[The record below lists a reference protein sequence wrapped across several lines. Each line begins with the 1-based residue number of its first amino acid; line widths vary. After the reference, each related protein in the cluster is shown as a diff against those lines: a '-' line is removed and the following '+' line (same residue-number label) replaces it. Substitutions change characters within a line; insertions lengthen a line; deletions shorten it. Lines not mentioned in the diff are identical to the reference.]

1 MKSPTPLICSQ
12 TAMNSFQSIVF
23 SYLYNKKA
31 KQLVL
36 WLIWLWGFILI
47 GVSFYATQHMPLTS
61 SLKSQIKKSMLLN
74 GELVDGPTITI
85 FTAPK
90 PFVGTT
96 GERQALAIQS
106 WLGLLPDISVVL
118 FSQDPSVFS
127 FAELLSHR
135 VSVEPNIDF
144 TFLGTPFF
152 HSMVARSKASSSD
165 VSVVID
171 PNTILLSDFIK
182 TIRHAHRLDHDW
194 LLFSSSKSVPHFP
207 FHLDADGK
215 HWLQDDGNRVK
226 TQKLQDFLSQ
236 ERKWN
241 LCEGKMLIAWNNGDL
256 PLHKGVLP
264 PFLYGKGL
272 HNRWL
277 INEALFSDFRF
288 VFDASWAISNLY
300 LNDFDQDFNCTSEDF
315 LGLATRKRFWEA
327 AGNSNLAML
336 YGSLYFHEQNFSNIF
351 RLFQCGG
358 HYLFINSA
366 QMVVYPLRYK
376 GSLSLRKEVMF
387 KSTREKNTLECID
400 TIRST
405 EGAKDCPVKD
415 YLNVSMPISLSLSL
429 ELLLSLR
436 ADSNKTV
443 VLAVVGYS
451 YKDMLMSWVCRLHH
465 LQISNFLVCAL
476 DDDIYDFSVLQGLP
490 VFKFANL
497 EIEIS
502 FDNCHFGTECFQK
515 VTKVKSRM
523 VLQILKLGYNVL
535 MSDVDIY
542 WFKNPLP
549 FLSSFGPA
557 VLVAQS
563 DEYKLT
569 GPINLPRRLNSG
581 FYYAHSDAMTIAAL
595 KKVVKHAA
603 NSNLSEQPSFYDTLC
618 GEGGYNRIDDRRCLE
633 PQTNLTVQFLDRD
646 LFPNG
651 AYKDLW
657 QERNVEEACLMKGC
671 FIIHNN
677 WISGRRKKLERQVPS
692 GLWEYDMSTRMCLQT
707 WHKTKYVYF

>member
-1 MKSPTPLICSQ
+1 
-12 TAMNSFQSIVF
+12 MNFFQSTILF
-23 SYLYNKKA
+23 PFLYNNKA
-31 KQLVL
+31 EKPGL

-47 GVSFYATQHMPLTS
+47 GVSFYATQIMPLPS
-61 SLKSQIKKSMLLN
+61 SFKGQIKKTILFN
-74 GELVDGPTITI
+74 GELNGPTITI
-85 FTAPK
+85 FTAPR
-90 PFVGTT
+90 PFMGTV
-96 GERQALAIQS
+96 GERQAVAIQS
-106 WLGLLPDISVVL
+106 WLGLSPDISIVL
-118 FSQDPSVFS
+118 FSHDPSVFS
-127 FAELLSHR
+127 FAGLLSPR

-171 PNTILLSDFIK
+171 PNTIILPDFIK

-215 HWLQDDGNRVK
+215 HWLRDDGSRVK
-226 TQKLQDFLSQ
+226 NLKDVLSQ
-236 ERKWN
+236 EWKWN
-241 LCEGKMLIAWNNGDL
+241 FCEGKMLIAWNNGDF

-264 PFLYGKGL
+264 AFIYGKGL

-277 INEALFSDFRF
+277 INEALLSDFRF
-288 VFDASWAISNLY
+288 VFDASWAISNFY
-300 LNDFDQDFNCTSEDF
+300 LNDLDQDFDRASEDF
-315 LGLATRKRFWEA
+315 LDLATGKRFWEV

-351 RLFQCGG
+351 RLLQCGG

-366 QMVVYPLRYK
+366 QLVVYPLRYK
-376 GSLSLRKEVMF
+376 GSLSLRNEVLF
-387 KSTREKNTLECID
+387 KSTREKNILECID
-400 TIRST
+400 TVRST
-405 EGAKDCPVKD
+405 ERAKDCSVKD
-415 YLNVSMPISLSLSL
+415 HLNVSIPILFPLSL
-429 ELLLSLR
+429 ETLLSLR
-436 ADSNKTV
+436 ADKNKTV
-443 VLAVVGYS
+443 VLAVVGYN
-451 YKDMLMSWVCRLHH
+451 YKDMLMSWVCRLNH

-476 DDDIYDFSVLQGLP
+476 DDDIYDFSIFQGLA
-490 VFKFANL
+490 VYKYANL
-497 EIEIS
+497 ETNIS

-549 FLSSFGPA
+549 LLSSFGPA

-581 FYYAHSDAMTIAAL
+581 FYYAYSDAMTIAAL
-595 KKVVKHAA
+595 EKVVKHAA

-618 GEGGYNRIDDRRCLE
+618 GEGGYNRIDDSRCLE

-657 QERNVEEACLMKGC
+657 QERNVKEACLVKGC

-692 GLWEYDMSTRMCLQT
+692 GLWEYDMSTSMCLQT
-707 WHKTKYVYF
+707 WHKTKFVYF

>member
-1 MKSPTPLICSQ
+1 MKISNSLFLSLT
-12 TAMNSFQSIVF
+12 TMNFFQSILF
-23 SYLYNKKA
+23 PFLYNNKA
-31 KQLVL
+31 KPLGL
-36 WLIWLWGFILI
+36 WLIWLWGFTLI
-47 GVSFYATQHMPLTS
+47 GVSFYATQLMILPS
-61 SLKSQIKKSMLLN
+61 SFKGQILL
-74 GELVDGPTITI
+74 DGPTITI
-85 FTAPK
+85 FTAPR
-90 PFVGTT
+90 PFVGSI
-96 GERQALAIQS
+96 GERQALAIRS
-106 WLGLLPDISVVL
+106 WLGLSPDISVVL
-118 FSQDPSVFS
+118 FSQQPSVFS
-127 FAELLSHR
+127 FAELFSPR
-135 VSVEPNIDF
+135 VSVEPNVDF

-171 PNTILLSDFIK
+171 PDTILLPDFIQTMK
-182 TIRHAHRLDHDW
+182 YAHKLDHDW
-194 LLFSSSKSVPHFP
+194 LLFSSSKSVSHFP

-215 HWLQDDGNRVK
+215 RWFQDDGSRVK
-226 TQKLQDFLSQ
+226 TLK
-236 ERKWN
+236 
-241 LCEGKMLIAWNNGDL
+241 
-256 PLHKGVLP
+256 
-264 PFLYGKGL
+264 
-272 HNRWL
+272 
-277 INEALFSDFRF
+277 
-288 VFDASWAISNLY
+288 
-300 LNDFDQDFNCTSEDF
+300 DFDRASEYF
-315 LGLATRKRFWEA
+315 LGLATGKRFWEVT
-327 AGNSNLAML
+327 GNSNLAML

-366 QMVVYPLRYK
+366 QMVVYPLKYK
-376 GSLSLRKEVMF
+376 GSLSLRKQVMF
-387 KSTREKNTLECID
+387 KSTREKKTLECID

-405 EGAKDCPVKD
+405 EGANDCSVEN
-415 YLNVSMPISLSLSL
+415 YWNVSTPISLPLSL
-429 ELLLSLR
+429 DILLSLR
-436 ADSNKTV
+436 ADKNKTV

-451 YKDMLMSWVCRLHH
+451 YKEMLMSWVCRLNH

-476 DDDIYDFSVLQGLP
+476 DDDIYDFSILQGLP
-490 VFKFANL
+490 VFKYANL
-497 EIEIS
+497 ETKIS

-515 VTKVKSRM
+515 VTKVKSRI

-549 FLSSFGPA
+549 LLSSFGPA

-581 FYYAHSDAMTIAAL
+581 FYYAHSDFTTIAAL
-595 KKVVKHAA
+595 EKVVKHAA

-618 GEGGYNRIDDRRCLE
+618 GEGGYNRIDDSSCLE
-633 PQTNLTVQFLDRD
+633 PQTNLTVQFLDRN

-657 QERNVEEACLMKGC
+657 QASNVKEACLMKGC

-692 GLWEYDMSTRMCLQT
+692 GLWEYDMSTRMCFQM
-707 WHKTKYVYF
+707 WHKTKVVYF

>member
-1 MKSPTPLICSQ
+1 
-12 TAMNSFQSIVF
+12 
-23 SYLYNKKA
+23 
-31 KQLVL
+31 
-36 WLIWLWGFILI
+36 
-47 GVSFYATQHMPLTS
+47 
-61 SLKSQIKKSMLLN
+61 
-74 GELVDGPTITI
+74 
-85 FTAPK
+85 
-90 PFVGTT
+90 
-96 GERQALAIQS
+96 
-106 WLGLLPDISVVL
+106 
-118 FSQDPSVFS
+118 
-127 FAELLSHR
+127 
-135 VSVEPNIDF
+135 
-144 TFLGTPFF
+144 
-152 HSMVARSKASSSD
+152 MVARSKASSSD

-171 PNTILLSDFIK
+171 PNTILLPDFIK

-194 LLFSSSKSVPHFP
+194 LLFSSSKSVPHP

-215 HWLQDDGNRVK
+215 HWLRDDGSRVK
-226 TQKLQDFLSQ
+226 TQKDFLSE

-241 LCEGKMLIAWNNGDL
+241 LCEGKILIAWNNGDL

-277 INEALFSDFRF
+277 INEALLSDFRF

-300 LNDFDQDFNCTSEDF
+300 LNDLDQDFDRASEHF
-315 LGLATRKRFWEA
+315 LGLATEKRFWEV

-376 GSLSLRKEVMF
+376 GSLSLRKEVMS
-387 KSTREKNTLECID
+387 KLTREKQILECID
-400 TIRST
+400 TIKST
-405 EGAKDCPVKD
+405 EGAKDCSVKD
-415 YLNVSMPISLSLSL
+415 YLNMSTPISLSLSL
-429 ELLLSLR
+429 EILLSLR
-436 ADSNKTV
+436 ADKNKTV

-451 YKDMLMSWVCRLHH
+451 YKDMLMSWVCRLNH

-476 DDDIYDFSVLQGLP
+476 DDDIYDFSILQGLP
-490 VFKFANL
+490 SFKYTNL
-497 EIEIS
+497 ETEIS

-549 FLSSFGPA
+549 LLSSFGPA

-618 GEGGYNRIDDRRCLE
+618 GEGGYNRIDDSRCLE

-651 AYKDLW
+651 AYKDIW
-657 QERNVEEACLMKGC
+657 QERNVKEACLMKGYHC
-671 FIIHNN
+671 ADNHPGGKVDMYECA
-677 WISGRRKKLERQVPS
+677 ISAAQLLKNYPGRHVALPDFFDRPHESLLTADDILLRGKKYLVIPSSSVEKLKHRHSHKAKHPTEDEEPKLDREEVVDVSGDCLENSISFTKDFYASKERWSSWLWKKRQQEKEPFVPPIP
-692 GLWEYDMSTRMCLQT
+692 TPKR
-707 WHKTKYVYF
+707 

>member
-1 MKSPTPLICSQ
+1 MKISNPLFLSL
-12 TAMNSFQSIVF
+12 TTMNFFQSILF
-23 SYLYNKKA
+23 PFLYNNKA
-31 KQLVL
+31 KQLGM

-47 GVSFYATQHMPLTS
+47 GVSFYATQLMPLPFS
-61 SLKSQIKKSMLLN
+61 FKGQILL
-74 GELVDGPTITI
+74 DGPTITI
-85 FTAPK
+85 FTAPR
-90 PFVGTT
+90 PFVGSI
-96 GERQALAIQS
+96 GERQALAVRS
-106 WLGLLPDISVVL
+106 WLGLSPDITVVL
-118 FSQDPSVFS
+118 FSQQPSVFS
-127 FAELLSHR
+127 FAELFSPR
-135 VSVEPNIDF
+135 VSVDPNIDF

-152 HSMVARSKASSSD
+152 HSIVARSKASSSD
-165 VSVVID
+165 VSIVID
-171 PNTILLSDFIK
+171 PDTILLPDFIQTMK
-182 TIRHAHRLDHDW
+182 HAHKLDHDW
-194 LLFSSSKSVPHFP
+194 LLFSSSKSVSHFP

-215 HWLQDDGNRVK
+215 HWLQDDGSRVK
-226 TQKLQDFLSQ
+226 TRKDFVSQDW
-236 ERKWN
+236 KWN
-241 LCEGKMLIAWNNGDL
+241 LCDGKMLIAWNNGDL

-277 INEALFSDFRF
+277 INEALLSDFRF
-288 VFDASWAISNLY
+288 VFDASWSISNLN
-300 LNDFDQDFNCTSEDF
+300 LNDLDQDFNRTSEDF
-315 LGLATRKRFWEA
+315 LGLATGKRFWEVT
-327 AGNSNLAML
+327 GNSNLAML

-358 HYLFINSA
+358 DYLFVNSA
-366 QMVVYPLRYK
+366 KMVVYPLRYK
-376 GSLSLRKEVMF
+376 GSLSLRKQVMS
-387 KSTREKNTLECID
+387 KSTREKKTLECVD

-405 EGAKDCPVKD
+405 KGANDCSVED
-415 YLNVSMPISLSLSL
+415 YWTVSTPISLPLSL
-429 ELLLSLR
+429 DILLSLR
-436 ADSNKTV
+436 ADKNKTV

-451 YKDMLMSWVCRLHH
+451 YKEMLMSWVCRLNH

-476 DDDIYDFSVLQGLP
+476 DDNIYDFSILQGLP
-490 VFKFANL
+490 VFKYANL
-497 EIEIS
+497 ETKIS

-515 VTKVKSRM
+515 VTKVKSRI

-549 FLSSFGPA
+549 LLSSFGPA

-581 FYYAHSDAMTIAAL
+581 FYYAYSDVTTIAAL
-595 KKVVKHAA
+595 EKVVKHAA

-618 GEGGYNRIDDRRCLE
+618 GEGGYNRIDDSRCLE
-633 PQTNLTVQFLDRD
+633 PQTNVTVQFLDRD

-657 QERNVEEACLMKGC
+657 QESNVKEACLMKGC

-707 WHKTKYVYF
+707 WHKTKVVYF